1 MNAEVECVGAK
12 LSAAIEEQFM
22 DASVSTIEMLELVCS
37 GVGSAMWLICS
48 LKSAARKLIFHA
60 RVEGSNRQY
69 RK

>member
-1 MNAEVECVGAK
+1 
-12 LSAAIEEQFM
+12 M

-60 RVEGSNRQY
+60 HVEGCNRQY